1 MSTQTAA
8 IVLSFAALALIPD
21 ATARDSVVVFNEL
34 HYHPAGDEDSALEWI
49 ELHNQMAVDVD
60 LSAWRIDGG
69 IQFDFALDT
78 VIPGGGYV
86 IVARDP
92 QALQA
97 ATGFS
102 GALGPFTGALANGG
116 EELVLYNHNR
126 LQPNAE
132 LEGRRVMDR
141 LAYTDNAPWPVAP
154 DGSGVTLAK
163 RDPDT
168 GSKQPE
174 NWTWSGQMGGTQ
186 GADNFPAADSV
197 PLDIVRVLEVDA
209 NWRYNEA
216 CETFDASWAGAP
228 HPAAGNWS
236 TGPGAFGFE
245 AKLNDIIGTPLTPPT
260 LNQPYVA
267 THYFETDIELAPEVI
282 ARIAHINI
290 AHLIDDGAAFYIN
303 GEEAHRY
310 NMPADAIS
318 SESLATSSTEA
329 EWIAVE
335 QLSAASLVPGT
346 NRVSVEVHQSSLGS
360 SDVAFGLTLDIALAP
375 PSVGGTDFSGL
386 KLNELSA
393 ADGAT
398 PLIVELFNSGSQPL
412 QLDGIVL
419 SISGDPDR
427 EWIIPDGTTLA
438 AESWLALDGPAL
450 IATDQ
455 DRVFLL
461 SADRD
466 QVIDARQASASLR
479 GLVAEG
485 EFAGRWLRPDKPTFG
500 EANSFVLENAI
511 AINEIFYHAYPE
523 RGFPD
528 IPPELGDAV
537 LLPLASPWRYHEN
550 VSGEGLPAGWATT
563 THTEWPVGM
572 ALLGR
577 EPTALEEPIRTA
589 LSYSRPQ
596 VTYYFETEFTLTG
609 DVNSG
614 LTLRHFIDDGAI
626 FYLNGVEVSRMNMPA
641 GPVTPDTLANPSVDN
656 AESISTIIAGANL
669 VQGSNRLSAEVHQA
683 NVGSSD
689 IIFGVEI
696 LGKSV
701 VAPGIPGQP
710 YREPGDEWIELFN
723 RSNQP
728 VDLSGWS
735 LQGGVDFTFPAGTTI
750 APSAYLLIADDEAT
764 LQAKHPA
771 ISIAGSFNGGLSNGG
786 ERLLLADATGN
797 PADEVDY
804 SDSGRWPIYPDG
816 GGSSLELKDADADN
830 RIPEAWTASDE
841 STRSAWQTYS
851 YRGIAENDRMG
862 NNVFYEFLL
871 GLLDAGEL
879 LLDDVSVIEDPS
891 GAATE
896 FIQNGSFES
905 DAVGE
910 LAEKWRAVGTHG
922 SHGRTVVVTD
932 PDNPANKCLH
942 VVATGPTGDKHN
954 KIETTFA
961 NRERVVVGTE
971 YQISFRAKWLAGS
984 NQVNTR
990 LYFNYLQKTSLITA
1004 PDQWKQSG
1012 TPGTANSTRVA
1023 NIGPT
1028 YAQLRHEPAVP
1039 AENEPVKVSISAR
1052 DPDGVT
1058 AMSLFYS
1065 VEGTDFT
1072 ALAMARSTGETFI
1085 ATIPGQPANTTV
1097 QFYVEGTDAAGATT
1111 PFPAGGPQSR
1121 ALFKSDDGRA
1131 QLGNV
1136 HNLRILMLDGDQ
1148 SFLFRNTNRMS
1159 NDRLGATVI
1168 YDEKTVYH
1176 NVGVRLKGSAFG
1188 RYNQQHYGFNI
1199 EFDSDHLF
1207 RGVHRTIS
1215 IERSPPLKEVLAKHL
1230 LTQGGGGGF
1239 SAYEDVGRVITPN
1252 ERESG
1257 PCLFSMA
1264 RHSAEY
1270 WEGLFANPG
1279 DGTLFN
1285 HELLYNPNGSSG
1297 GVEGL
1302 KINNPYNHD
1311 GGRYDFIDR
1320 GDDAEPYR
1328 FGFQIRSNRDR
1339 DDYSAIIGASKALD
1353 LSGQEM
1359 EDAAA
1364 EFIDIDQFARGFAA
1378 LSLVGNDDTYTRVW
1392 EHNLRYYQRP
1402 TDGRLIVLPWD
1413 LDRGFQLATNAPA
1426 IGGNNVGKLLKRP
1439 LNERLFNSHA
1449 LDMIETTFNSD
1460 YATRWANHYRTLT
1473 GSSYAA
1479 EARFIGSR
1487 ANFIASRMP
1496 DESDFAITT
1505 NGGADLTVD
1514 TSTTTLQGTGWVN
1527 VSAIRRPDGSGYP
1540 LRWVDT
1546 ETWEV
1551 QVPLQTGENLIALEA
1566 FDLRGRS
1573 VGTDSIRITSTGISA
1588 VSPQNIAISEIHYH
1602 PSAPT
1607 EAEIAAG
1614 FTDADPF
1621 EFIELENI
1629 SDHSIDLSGARF
1641 TDGIEFTFPSPAT
1654 IASGQRILLV
1664 ADEAAFRFRYGDAAA
1679 ALIRGTYTGNLRNSG
1694 EKLRLEDSAG
1704 TVVLE
1709 FEFNDNHPWP
1719 DSADGTGPSLVLVAP
1734 ESASDYDAGINW
1746 RPSTTANGNPGT
1758 TDRIPFDATFADLAD
1773 YALDNS
1779 VTQPF
1784 LTIHD
1789 TRLAV
1794 AFTQRLGTDDAT
1806 VAVEFSS
1813 DLNSWT
1819 PADADA
1825 FAARLQTPDAAS
1837 ETLVFLLPDADS
1849 QYVRLTLRLRHP

>member
-1 MSTQTAA
+1 MTLWRRHSG
-8 IVLSFAALALIPD
+8 LLAALLVWIGFTPSALN
-21 ATARDSVVVFNEL
+21 ASDSVVVFNEV
-34 HYHPAGDEDSALEWI
+34 HYHSAYDKDSELEWI

-86 IVARDP
+86 VVARNP

-97 ATGFS
+97 ATGFP
-102 GALGPFTGALANGG
+102 GALGPFTGSLANGG

-141 LAYTDNAPWPVAP
+141 LAYTDNAPWPVAS

-174 NWTWSGQMGGTQ
+174 NWTWSSQMGGTP
-186 GADNFPAADSV
+186 GAENFPAADSV
-197 PLDIVRVLEVDA
+197 PLDIIRVLEVDA
-209 NWRYNEA
+209 NWRYNQAGEN
-216 CETFDASWAGAP
+216 FDASWAGAP
-228 HPAAGNWS
+228 HPDGGNWS

-245 AKLNDIIGTPLTPPT
+245 AKLNDIIGTPLTQPT

-267 THYFETDIELAPEVI
+267 THYFETDIELTAEVI
-282 ARIAHINI
+282 HRIAHINI
-290 AHLIDDGAAFYIN
+290 AHLVDDGAVFYIN

-310 NMPADAIS
+310 NMPAGAIS
-318 SESLATSSTEA
+318 FESLATSSTEA

-346 NRVSVEVHQSSLGS
+346 NRVSVEVHQSSIGS

-398 PLIVELFNSGSQPL
+398 PLVIELFNSRSQPL
-412 QLDGIVL
+412 QLDGIVI

-438 AESWLALDGPAL
+438 AESWFVLDGPAL

-455 DRVFLL
+455 DRVILL
-461 SADRD
+461 SPGRD

-485 EFAGRWLRPDKPTFG
+485 EFAGRWLHPDKPTFG
-500 EANSFVLENAI
+500 GANSFVLANAI
-511 AINEIFYHAYPE
+511 VINEIFYHAYPE

-528 IPPELGDAV
+528 IPPALGDAV

-563 THTEWPVGM
+563 THTDWPVGM

-589 LSYSRPQ
+589 LSFSRPQ
-596 VTYYFETEFTLTG
+596 VTYYFETEFPFTG

-626 FYLNGVEVSRMNMPA
+626 FYLNGVEISRINMPA

-656 AESISTIIAGANL
+656 AESITTTNAGANL
-669 VQGSNRLSAEVHQA
+669 VQGNNRLSAEVHQA

-701 VAPGIPGQP
+701 IAPGIPGQP

-723 RSNQP
+723 RSSQP
-728 VDLSGWS
+728 VDISGWS
-735 LQGGVDFTFPAGTTI
+735 LQSGVDFTFPGGTTI

-771 ISIAGSFNGGLSNGG
+771 ISIAGSFNGGLANGG
-786 ERLLLADATGN
+786 ERLVLADAAGN

-804 SDSGRWPIYPDG
+804 ADAGRWPIYPDG
-816 GGSSLELKDADADN
+816 GGSSLELKDAAADN
-830 RIPEAWTASDE
+830 RAPEAWAASDE

-862 NNVFYEFLL
+862 NNVFHEFLL

-896 FIQNGSFES
+896 FVQNGSFES

-922 SHGRTVVVTD
+922 SHGRTIVVSD

-1012 TPGTANSTRVA
+1012 TPGTPNSTRVA

-1028 YAQLRHEPAVP
+1028 YSQLRHEPAVP
-1039 AENEPVKVSISAR
+1039 AENEPVKVSILAQ

-1065 VEGTDFT
+1065 VEGADFT
-1072 ALAMARSTGETFI
+1072 ALAMARSTGETYI
-1085 ATIPGQPANTTV
+1085 ATI
-1097 QFYVEGTDAAGATT
+1097 
-1111 PFPAGGPQSR
+1111 
-1121 ALFKSDDGRA
+1121 
-1131 QLGNV
+1131 
-1136 HNLRILMLDGDQ
+1136 
-1148 SFLFRNTNRMS
+1148 
-1159 NDRLGATVI
+1159 
-1168 YDEKTVYH
+1168 
-1176 NVGVRLKGSAFG
+1176 
-1188 RYNQQHYGFNI
+1188 
-1199 EFDSDHLF
+1199 
-1207 RGVHRTIS
+1207 
-1215 IERSPPLKEVLAKHL
+1215 
-1230 LTQGGGGGF
+1230 
-1239 SAYEDVGRVITPN
+1239 
-1252 ERESG
+1252 
-1257 PCLFSMA
+1257 
-1264 RHSAEY
+1264 
-1270 WEGLFANPG
+1270 
-1279 DGTLFN
+1279 
-1285 HELLYNPNGSSG
+1285 
-1297 GVEGL
+1297 
-1302 KINNPYNHD
+1302 
-1311 GGRYDFIDR
+1311 
-1320 GDDAEPYR
+1320 
-1328 FGFQIRSNRDR
+1328 
-1339 DDYSAIIGASKALD
+1339 
-1353 LSGQEM
+1353 
-1359 EDAAA
+1359 
-1364 EFIDIDQFARGFAA
+1364 
-1378 LSLVGNDDTYTRVW
+1378 
-1392 EHNLRYYQRP
+1392 
-1402 TDGRLIVLPWD
+1402 
-1413 LDRGFQLATNAPA
+1413 
-1426 IGGNNVGKLLKRP
+1426 
-1439 LNERLFNSHA
+1439 
-1449 LDMIETTFNSD
+1449 
-1460 YATRWANHYRTLT
+1460 
-1473 GSSYAA
+1473 
-1479 EARFIGSR
+1479 
-1487 ANFIASRMP
+1487 
-1496 DESDFAITT
+1496 
-1505 NGGADLTVD
+1505 
-1514 TSTTTLQGTGWVN
+1514 
-1527 VSAIRRPDGSGYP
+1527 
-1540 LRWVDT
+1540 
-1546 ETWEV
+1546 
-1551 QVPLQTGENLIALEA
+1551 
-1566 FDLRGRS
+1566 
-1573 VGTDSIRITSTGISA
+1573 
-1588 VSPQNIAISEIHYH
+1588 
-1602 PSAPT
+1602 
-1607 EAEIAAG
+1607 
-1614 FTDADPF
+1614 
-1621 EFIELENI
+1621 
-1629 SDHSIDLSGARF
+1629 
-1641 TDGIEFTFPSPAT
+1641 
-1654 IASGQRILLV
+1654 
-1664 ADEAAFRFRYGDAAA
+1664 
-1679 ALIRGTYTGNLRNSG
+1679 
-1694 EKLRLEDSAG
+1694 
-1704 TVVLE
+1704 
-1709 FEFNDNHPWP
+1709 
-1719 DSADGTGPSLVLVAP
+1719 
-1734 ESASDYDAGINW
+1734 
-1746 RPSTTANGNPGT
+1746 
-1758 TDRIPFDATFADLAD
+1758 
-1773 YALDNS
+1773 
-1779 VTQPF
+1779 
-1784 LTIHD
+1784 
-1789 TRLAV
+1789 
-1794 AFTQRLGTDDAT
+1794 
-1806 VAVEFSS
+1806 
-1813 DLNSWT
+1813 
-1819 PADADA
+1819 
-1825 FAARLQTPDAAS
+1825 
-1837 ETLVFLLPDADS
+1837 
-1849 QYVRLTLRLRHP
+1849 